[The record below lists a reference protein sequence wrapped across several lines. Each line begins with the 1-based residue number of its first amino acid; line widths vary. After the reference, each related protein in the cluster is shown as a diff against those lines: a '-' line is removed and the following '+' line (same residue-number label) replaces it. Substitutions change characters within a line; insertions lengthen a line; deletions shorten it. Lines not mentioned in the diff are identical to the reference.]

1 MADEYIRRQDAID
14 AFNRIKNTL
23 KNPETAHYD
32 TLMFYEIEDVLE
44 DVKPADVVQVVHA
57 HWIQTSTEDE
67 NGNAYYYCSN
77 CGRGESHNP
86 IVEVPYCW
94 KCGAKMDA
102 HGEEQYENA
111 RRCNDLQDA
120 EYL

>member
-1 MADEYIRRQDAID
+1 MADEYIRKQDAIRL
-14 AFNRIKNTL
+14 AEQGQVQGFPWQFQMLVRL
-23 KNPETAHYD
+23 P
-32 TLMFYEIEDVLE
+32 
-44 DVKPADVVQVVHA
+44 PADVAPVVHA

-94 KCGAKMDA
+94 KCGAKMNA
-102 HGEEQYENA
+102 HGEE
-111 RRCNDLQDA
+111 
-120 EYL
+120 